1 MKSLNNESLG
11 KNLPENNVPSL
22 TFFMTDDRGHIYG
35 AVNIRHK
42 LTDQLMTEGGHI
54 GYDIRPSKRNHGYGT
69 KILEIALKKACKMG
83 IGKVLVTC
91 RKQNIYS
98 AKIIE
103 NNGGKFD
110 SEIENDR
117 KISLRYWIELKQ

>member
-1 MKSLNNESLG
+1 
-11 KNLPENNVPSL
+11 
-22 TFFMTDDRGHIYG
+22 MTDDRGHIYG